1 MFQLLIIV
9 GIVVIEFCVLK
20 NILSVN
26 VKDYQGF
33 STRFFSPSNN
43 SISTGSVIFWILT
56 SPIFSSLAYIFT
68 LFVNSTRECNYIQ
81 FDMLWVMS
89 VVFWLWFS
97 LLVFVLGRRKLV
109 NWLFVSFIAGS
120 SILFNWYLSSISF
133 TGDVKDIL
141 PNANNTTFQLYLI
154 LGIFLVSTIQI
165 IYERDDYD
173 LRRTRFI
180 LEKLGLYLSKFKV
193 LFELEGEELYLAL
206 AILIV
211 EDFERP
217 KFIRY
222 IENIIKSSTRNIAQN
237 DSKNDNH
244 SVSLLVKEIHDL
256 YIIGEDDYPYQ
267 RIRNFALKYNDSS
280 RYADDV
286 WKIYNEVSKLD
297 ENIKLLKKTNHNVSE
312 ELI

>member
-33 STRFFSPSNN
+33 GTRFFSPSNN
-43 SISTGSVIFWILT
+43 SISTGSVIFWILA

-68 LFVNSTRECNYIQ
+68 LFVNSTLECNYIQ
-81 FDMLWVMS
+81 FDMLWLIS
-89 VVFWLWFS
+89 VLFWLWFS

-180 LEKLGLYLSKFKV
+180 LEKLDLYLSKFKV

-237 DSKNDNH
+237 DSRNDNH

-267 RIRNFALKYNDSS
+267 RIRNFALKYNNSS

-286 WKIYNEVSKLD
+286 WKIYDEVSKLD

>member
-43 SISTGSVIFWILT
+43 SISTGSVIFWILA

-68 LFVNSTRECNYIQ
+68 LFVNSTLECNYIQ
-81 FDMLWVMS
+81 FDMLWLIS
-89 VVFWLWFS
+89 VLFWLWFS

-180 LEKLGLYLSKFKV
+180 LERLGLYLFKFKV

>member
-43 SISTGSVIFWILT
+43 SISTGSVIFWILA

-68 LFVNSTRECNYIQ
+68 LFVNSTLECNYIQ
-81 FDMLWVMS
+81 FDMLWLIS
-89 VVFWLWFS
+89 VLFWLWFS

-180 LEKLGLYLSKFKV
+180 LEKLDLYLSKFKV

-237 DSKNDNH
+237 DSRNDNH

-267 RIRNFALKYNDSS
+267 RIRNFALKYNNSS

>member
-81 FDMLWVMS
+81 FDMLWLIS
-89 VVFWLWFS
+89 VLFWLWFC

>member
-43 SISTGSVIFWILT
+43 SISTGSVIFWILA

-68 LFVNSTRECNYIQ
+68 LFVNSTLECNYIQ
-81 FDMLWVMS
+81 FDMLWLIS
-89 VVFWLWFS
+89 VLFWLWFS

-180 LEKLGLYLSKFKV
+180 LEKLDLYLSKFKV

-237 DSKNDNH
+237 DSRNDNH

-267 RIRNFALKYNDSS
+267 RIRNFALKYNNSS

-286 WKIYNEVSKLD
+286 WKIYDEVSKLD

>member
-43 SISTGSVIFWILT
+43 SISTGSVIFWILA

-68 LFVNSTRECNYIQ
+68 LFVNSTLECNYIQ
-81 FDMLWVMS
+81 FDMLWLIS
-89 VVFWLWFS
+89 VLFWLWFS

-180 LEKLGLYLSKFKV
+180 LEKLGLYLFKFKV

-267 RIRNFALKYNDSS
+267 RIRNFALEYNDSS

>member
-68 LFVNSTRECNYIQ
+68 LFVNSTLECNYIQ
-81 FDMLWVMS
+81 FDMLWLIS
-89 VVFWLWFS
+89 VLFWLWFS

-180 LEKLGLYLSKFKV
+180 LEKLDLYLSKFKV

-267 RIRNFALKYNDSS
+267 RIRNFALKYNNSS

>member
-43 SISTGSVIFWILT
+43 SISTGSVIFWILA

-68 LFVNSTRECNYIQ
+68 LFVNSTLECNYIQ
-81 FDMLWVMS
+81 FDMLWLIS
-89 VVFWLWFS
+89 VLFWLWFS

-267 RIRNFALKYNDSS
+267 RIRNFALKYNNSS

>member
-43 SISTGSVIFWILT
+43 SISTGSVIFWILA

-81 FDMLWVMS
+81 FDMLWLIS
-89 VVFWLWFS
+89 VLFWLWFS

>member
-43 SISTGSVIFWILT
+43 SISTGSVIFWILA

-68 LFVNSTRECNYIQ
+68 LFVNSTLECNYIQ
-81 FDMLWVMS
+81 FDMLWLIS
-89 VVFWLWFS
+89 VLFWLWFS

-154 LGIFLVSTIQI
+154 LGIFLVSIIQI

-180 LEKLGLYLSKFKV
+180 LEKLGLYLFKFKV

>member
-43 SISTGSVIFWILT
+43 SISTGSVIFWILA

-81 FDMLWVMS
+81 FDMLWLIS
-89 VVFWLWFS
+89 VLFWLWFS

-180 LEKLGLYLSKFKV
+180 LEKLDLYLSKFKV

-237 DSKNDNH
+237 DSRNDNH

-267 RIRNFALKYNDSS
+267 RIRNFALKYNNSS

-286 WKIYNEVSKLD
+286 WKIYDEVSKLD

>member
-81 FDMLWVMS
+81 FDMLWLIS
-89 VVFWLWFS
+89 VLFWLWFS

-267 RIRNFALKYNDSS
+267 RIRNFALKYNDFS
-280 RYADDV
+280 RYAEDV

>member
-43 SISTGSVIFWILT
+43 SISTGSVIFWILA

-68 LFVNSTRECNYIQ
+68 LFVNSTLECNYIQ
-81 FDMLWVMS
+81 FDMLWLIS
-89 VVFWLWFS
+89 VLFWLWFS

-180 LEKLGLYLSKFKV
+180 LEKLDLYLSKFKV

-237 DSKNDNH
+237 DSRNDNH

-286 WKIYNEVSKLD
+286 WKIYDEVSKLD

>member
-43 SISTGSVIFWILT
+43 SISTGSVIFWILA

-68 LFVNSTRECNYIQ
+68 LFVNSTLECNYIQ
-81 FDMLWVMS
+81 FDMLWLIS
-89 VVFWLWFS
+89 VLFWLWFS

-180 LEKLGLYLSKFKV
+180 LEKLDLYLSKFKV

-237 DSKNDNH
+237 DSRNDNH
-244 SVSLLVKEIHDL
+244 SVSLLVKEIYDL

-267 RIRNFALKYNDSS
+267 RIRNFALKYNNSS

-286 WKIYNEVSKLD
+286 WKIYDEVSKLD

>member
-43 SISTGSVIFWILT
+43 SISTGSVIFWILA

-68 LFVNSTRECNYIQ
+68 LFVNSTLECNYIQ
-81 FDMLWVMS
+81 FDMLWLIS
-89 VVFWLWFS
+89 VLFWFWFS

-180 LEKLGLYLSKFKV
+180 LEKLDLYLSKFKV

-237 DSKNDNH
+237 DSRNDNH

-267 RIRNFALKYNDSS
+267 RIRNFALKYNNSS

-286 WKIYNEVSKLD
+286 WKIYDEVSKLD

>member
-43 SISTGSVIFWILT
+43 SISTGSVIFWILA

-68 LFVNSTRECNYIQ
+68 LFVNSTLECNYIQ
-81 FDMLWVMS
+81 FDMLWLIS
-89 VVFWLWFS
+89 VLFWLWFS

-180 LEKLGLYLSKFKV
+180 LEKLGLYLFKFKV

-237 DSKNDNH
+237 DSRNDNH

-267 RIRNFALKYNDSS
+267 RIRNFALKYNNSS

>member
-43 SISTGSVIFWILT
+43 SISTGSVIFWILA

-68 LFVNSTRECNYIQ
+68 LFVNSTLECNYIQ
-81 FDMLWVMS
+81 FDMLWLIS
-89 VVFWLWFS
+89 VLFWLWFS

-180 LEKLGLYLSKFKV
+180 LEKLDLYLSKFKV

>member
-43 SISTGSVIFWILT
+43 SISTGSVIFWILA

-68 LFVNSTRECNYIQ
+68 LFVNTTLECNYIQ
-81 FDMLWVMS
+81 FDMLWLIS
-89 VVFWLWFS
+89 VLFWLWFS

-180 LEKLGLYLSKFKV
+180 LEKLDLYLSKFKV

-237 DSKNDNH
+237 DSRNDNH

-267 RIRNFALKYNDSS
+267 RIRNFALKYNNSS

-286 WKIYNEVSKLD
+286 WKIYDEVSKLD

>member
-43 SISTGSVIFWILT
+43 SISTGSVIFWILA

-68 LFVNSTRECNYIQ
+68 LFVNSTLECNYIQ
-81 FDMLWVMS
+81 FDMLWLIS
-89 VVFWLWFS
+89 VLFWLWFS

-180 LEKLGLYLSKFKV
+180 LEKLDLYLSKFKV

-237 DSKNDNH
+237 DSRNDNH

>member
-43 SISTGSVIFWILT
+43 SISTGSVIFWILA

-68 LFVNSTRECNYIQ
+68 LFVNSTLECNYIQ
-81 FDMLWVMS
+81 FDMLWLIS
-89 VVFWLWFS
+89 VLFWLWFS

-154 LGIFLVSTIQI
+154 LGIFLVSTKQI

-180 LEKLGLYLSKFKV
+180 LEKLDLYLSKFKV

-237 DSKNDNH
+237 DSRNDNH

-267 RIRNFALKYNDSS
+267 RIRNFALKYNNSS

-286 WKIYNEVSKLD
+286 WKIYDEVSKLD

>member
-81 FDMLWVMS
+81 FDMLWLIS
-89 VVFWLWFS
+89 VLFWLWFS

>member
-43 SISTGSVIFWILT
+43 SISTGSVIFWILA

-68 LFVNSTRECNYIQ
+68 LFVNSTLECNYIQ
-81 FDMLWVMS
+81 FDMLWLIS
-89 VVFWLWFS
+89 VLFWLWFS

-109 NWLFVSFIAGS
+109 TWLFVSFIAGS

-180 LEKLGLYLSKFKV
+180 LEKLDLYLSKFKV

-237 DSKNDNH
+237 DSRNDNH

-267 RIRNFALKYNDSS
+267 RIRNFALKYNNSS

-286 WKIYNEVSKLD
+286 WKIYDEVSKLD

>member
-43 SISTGSVIFWILT
+43 SISTGSVIFWILA

-68 LFVNSTRECNYIQ
+68 LFVNSTLECNYIQ
-81 FDMLWVMS
+81 FDMLWLIS
-89 VVFWLWFS
+89 VLFWLWFS

-180 LEKLGLYLSKFKV
+180 LEKLDLYLSKFKV

-237 DSKNDNH
+237 DSRNDNH

-267 RIRNFALKYNDSS
+267 RIRNFALKYNNSS

-286 WKIYNEVSKLD
+286 MKI
-297 ENIKLLKKTNHNVSE
+297 
-312 ELI
+312 

>member
-43 SISTGSVIFWILT
+43 SISTGSVIFWILA
-56 SPIFSSLAYIFT
+56 SPIFSSLAYIFS
-68 LFVNSTRECNYIQ
+68 LFVINTRECNFIQ
-81 FDMLWVMS
+81 FDMLWLIS
-89 VVFWLWFS
+89 VLFWLWFS

-180 LEKLGLYLSKFKV
+180 LEKLDLYLSKFKV

-237 DSKNDNH
+237 DSRNDNH

-267 RIRNFALKYNDSS
+267 RIRNFALKYNNSS

-286 WKIYNEVSKLD
+286 WKIYDEVSKLD

>member
-43 SISTGSVIFWILT
+43 SISTGSVIFWILA

-81 FDMLWVMS
+81 FDMLWLIS
-89 VVFWLWFS
+89 VLFWLWFS

-237 DSKNDNH
+237 DSRNDNH

>member
-43 SISTGSVIFWILT
+43 SISTGSVIFWILA

-68 LFVNSTRECNYIQ
+68 LFVNSTLECNYIQ
-81 FDMLWVMS
+81 FDMLWLIS
-89 VVFWLWFS
+89 VLFWLWFS

-180 LEKLGLYLSKFKV
+180 LEKLDLYLSKFKV

-211 EDFERP
+211 EDFKRP

-237 DSKNDNH
+237 YSKNDNH

-286 WKIYNEVSKLD
+286 WKIYDEVSKLD

>member
-68 LFVNSTRECNYIQ
+68 LFVNSTLECNYIQ
-81 FDMLWVMS
+81 FDMLWLIS
-89 VVFWLWFS
+89 VLFWLWFS

-180 LEKLGLYLSKFKV
+180 LEKLDLYLSKFKV

-237 DSKNDNH
+237 DSRNDNH

>member
-43 SISTGSVIFWILT
+43 SISTSSIIFWILV

-68 LFVNSTRECNYIQ
+68 LFVNSTLKCNYVQ
-81 FDMLWVMS
+81 FDMLWLIS
-89 VVFWLWFS
+89 VLFWLS
-97 LLVFVLGRRKLV
+97 IYLLIILLGRRKLV
-109 NWLFVSFIAGS
+109 NGLFIIFIAGS
-120 SILFNWYLSSISF
+120 SILFNWYLSLISF

-141 PNANNTTFQLYLI
+141 PNANNMTFQFYLI

-180 LEKLGLYLSKFKV
+180 LEKVDLYLSKFKV
-193 LFELEGEELYLAL
+193 LFELKGKELYLAI

-217 KFIRY
+217 KSIRVL
-222 IENIIKSSTRNIAQN
+222 ERIKNSSTRNIAQN
-237 DSKNDNH
+237 DSINDNH
-244 SVSLLVKEIHDL
+244 SIFLLVKKIHNL
-256 YIIGEDDYPYQ
+256 YIIGKDDYPYQ
-267 RIRNFALKYNDSS
+267 RIRNLALKYNNSS

-297 ENIKLLKKTNHNVSE
+297 ERYKIVEKTNHNVRE
-312 ELI
+312 KII

>member
-43 SISTGSVIFWILT
+43 SISTGSVIFWILA

-68 LFVNSTRECNYIQ
+68 LFVNSTLECNYIQ
-81 FDMLWVMS
+81 FDMLWLIS
-89 VVFWLWFS
+89 VLFWLWFS

-133 TGDVKDIL
+133 TGDVKDLL

-180 LEKLGLYLSKFKV
+180 LEKLDLYLSKFKV

-237 DSKNDNH
+237 DSRNDNH

-267 RIRNFALKYNDSS
+267 RIRNFALKYNNSS

-286 WKIYNEVSKLD
+286 WKIYDEVSKLD

>member
-43 SISTGSVIFWILT
+43 SISTGSVIFWILA

-68 LFVNSTRECNYIQ
+68 LFVNSTLKCNYVQ
-81 FDMLWVMS
+81 FDMLWLIS
-89 VVFWLWFS
+89 VLFWLWFS

-180 LEKLGLYLSKFKV
+180 LEKLDLYLSKFKV

-237 DSKNDNH
+237 DSRNDNH

-267 RIRNFALKYNDSS
+267 RIRNFALKYNNSS

-286 WKIYNEVSKLD
+286 WKIYDEVSKLD

>member
-43 SISTGSVIFWILT
+43 SISTGSVIFWILA

-68 LFVNSTRECNYIQ
+68 LFVNSTLECNYIQ
-81 FDMLWVMS
+81 FDMLWLIS
-89 VVFWLWFS
+89 VLFWLWFS

-180 LEKLGLYLSKFKV
+180 LEKLDLYLSKFKV

-237 DSKNDNH
+237 DSRNDNH

-267 RIRNFALKYNDSS
+267 RIRNFALKYNNSS

-286 WKIYNEVSKLD
+286 WKIYDEVSKLD
-297 ENIKLLKKTNHNVSE
+297 
-312 ELI
+312 

>member
-43 SISTGSVIFWILT
+43 SISTSSIIFWILV

-68 LFVNSTRECNYIQ
+68 LFVNSTLKCNYVQ
-81 FDMLWVMS
+81 FDMLWLIS
-89 VVFWLWFS
+89 VLFWLWFS

-180 LEKLGLYLSKFKV
+180 LEKLDLYLSKFKV

-237 DSKNDNH
+237 DSRNDNH

-267 RIRNFALKYNDSS
+267 RIRNFALKYNNSS

-286 WKIYNEVSKLD
+286 WKIYDEVSKLD

>member
-33 STRFFSPSNN
+33 SMRFFSPSNN

-81 FDMLWVMS
+81 FDMLWLIS
-89 VVFWLWFS
+89 VLFWLWFS

>member
-68 LFVNSTRECNYIQ
+68 LFVNSTLECNYIQ
-81 FDMLWVMS
+81 FDMLWLIS
-89 VVFWLWFS
+89 VLFWLWFS

-180 LEKLGLYLSKFKV
+180 LEKLDLYLSKFKV

-237 DSKNDNH
+237 DSRNDNH

-267 RIRNFALKYNDSS
+267 RIRNFALKYNNSS

>member
-43 SISTGSVIFWILT
+43 SISTGSVIFWILA

-68 LFVNSTRECNYIQ
+68 LFVNSTLECNYIQ
-81 FDMLWVMS
+81 FDMLWLIS
-89 VVFWLWFS
+89 VLFWLWFS

-154 LGIFLVSTIQI
+154 LGIFLVSIIQI

-180 LEKLGLYLSKFKV
+180 LEKLGLYLFKFKV

-267 RIRNFALKYNDSS
+267 RIRNFALKYNDPS

>member
-43 SISTGSVIFWILT
+43 SISTVSVIFWILA

-68 LFVNSTRECNYIQ
+68 LFVNSTLECNYIQ
-81 FDMLWVMS
+81 FDMLWLIS
-89 VVFWLWFS
+89 VLFWLWFS

-180 LEKLGLYLSKFKV
+180 LEKLDLYLSKFKV

-237 DSKNDNH
+237 DSRNDNH

-267 RIRNFALKYNDSS
+267 RIRNFALKYNNSS

-286 WKIYNEVSKLD
+286 WKIYDEVSKLD

>member
-33 STRFFSPSNN
+33 SMRFFSPSNN

-81 FDMLWVMS
+81 FDMLWLIS
-89 VVFWLWFS
+89 VLFWLWFS

-180 LEKLGLYLSKFKV
+180 LEKLDLYLSKFKV

-237 DSKNDNH
+237 DSRNDNH

-286 WKIYNEVSKLD
+286 WKIYDEVSKLD

>member
-43 SISTGSVIFWILT
+43 SISTGSVIFWILA

-68 LFVNSTRECNYIQ
+68 LFVNSTLECNYIQ
-81 FDMLWVMS
+81 FDMLWLIS
-89 VVFWLWFS
+89 VLFWLWFS

-133 TGDVKDIL
+133 TRDVKDIL

-180 LEKLGLYLSKFKV
+180 LEKLDLYLSKFKV

-237 DSKNDNH
+237 DSRNDNH

-267 RIRNFALKYNDSS
+267 RIRNFALKYNNSS

-286 WKIYNEVSKLD
+286 WKIYDEVSKLD

>member
-43 SISTGSVIFWILT
+43 SISTGSVIFWILA

-68 LFVNSTRECNYIQ
+68 LFVNSTLECNYIQ
-81 FDMLWVMS
+81 FDMLWLIS
-89 VVFWLWFS
+89 VLFWLWFS

-180 LEKLGLYLSKFKV
+180 LEKLDLYLSKFKV

-267 RIRNFALKYNDSS
+267 RIRNFALKYNNSS

>member
-43 SISTGSVIFWILT
+43 SISTGSVIFWILA

-68 LFVNSTRECNYIQ
+68 LFVNSTLECNYIQ
-81 FDMLWVMS
+81 FDMLWLIS
-89 VVFWLWFS
+89 VLFWLWFS

-180 LEKLGLYLSKFKV
+180 LEKLGLYLFKFKV

-237 DSKNDNH
+237 DSRNDNH

-286 WKIYNEVSKLD
+286 WKIYDEVSKLD